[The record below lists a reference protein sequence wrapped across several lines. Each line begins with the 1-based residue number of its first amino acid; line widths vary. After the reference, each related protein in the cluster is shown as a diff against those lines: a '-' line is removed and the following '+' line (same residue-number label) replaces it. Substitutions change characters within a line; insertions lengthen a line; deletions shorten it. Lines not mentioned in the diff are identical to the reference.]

1 MRDKRN
7 KFVGDVTAVECEGCI
22 VETHT
27 IPVGVL
33 GLKNLKI
40 KVEDGVVT
48 VANKSWIRKHMHHS
62 GRLADENRVRD
73 LCNDRA

>member
-1 MRDKRN
+1 MNRRIAQKRN
-7 KFVGDVTAVECEGCI
+7 KLVGNVNAVECEGCF

-33 GLKNLKI
+33 GLKDSQI

-48 VANKSWIRKHMHHS
+48 VASKSWIRKHMQHS
-62 GRLADENRVRD
+62 CRSVNENP
-73 LCNDRA
+73 